1 MQFTATSPQ
10 SNRSEDPAST
20 ARREV
25 LRRISL
31 GALMTIGA
39 PWAMNRALAVSP
51 SLRGICGREL
61 IPTQGGPR
69 APCLDQPPRV
79 NPRADYVP
87 AVADPWTG
95 SKIVIDSIVSFA
107 AINPEIAPFAI
118 VIGGLLSWLWPQ
130 SSPTPGQT
138 ADDIWK
144 LIKDKVQALIDQSI
158 STAFNDL
165 YQSLAKNEIASLKDL
180 IYGLDGYQMH
190 VRNLTRYLAQPVSDP
205 ARAANIEAEQRDIQ
219 RRANDVQKFMET
231 NLRTFGGLN
240 STVPAWTM
248 LPFYVQATNLYF
260 GVLHDVL
267 LHGDQYGFAATDL
280 NTFLD
285 LWQAALKQDTKNP
298 DLAFDCYAYASTT
311 LQAALN
317 GFEQDYQA
325 RRSTSFAEWYPSDFD
340 DYYSHN
346 HAALKCLQWSDKN
359 AQNDKNSH
367 LTIMVADFLQIW
379 AKYPL
384 DPLGVSH
391 PLPPVVLDRV
401 LWSGPHGTPEGHDIG
416 FYWEEHNNGS
426 NDYVQVPVVPF
437 PSGAPFPDVPPPPS
451 VPNGPLTGISISF
464 TTTNVPVAASNWY
477 CLNACATYHN
487 GDHPP
492 LSGDGFNIAFPSSNP
507 VVKVVLHACDF
518 TYPGEFCTAGMF
530 VPTLE
535 FVFADNRRE
544 RAGRASQTILDDG
557 LGITDNFTA
566 EKYFDGHALC
576 FIDVTSRMSG
586 LWTNAGAAGLQSAGS
601 LRLAFRLVNPNL
613 TPPTEQLAAL
623 YVTSASALTI
633 EQVAALGR
641 HIYLSKGQELS
652 EAEAASMQKEIA
664 DHIARERLDL
674 RREEFWNRN
683 TAMTY

>member
-1 MQFTATSPQ
+1 MLT
-10 SNRSEDPAST
+10 
-20 ARREV
+20 RREV

-31 GALMTIGA
+31 GAMMSIGA

-51 SLRGICGREL
+51 SLRGSCGREL
-61 IPTQGGPR
+61 IPTQGGAR

-280 NTFLD
+280 NTFLG

-311 LQAALN
+311 LQAALD

-325 RRSTSFAEWYPSDFD
+325 RRSTSFAEWYPADFD
-340 DYYSHN
+340 DNYHKA

-359 AQNDKNSH
+359 VQNDKNSQ
-367 LTIMVADFLQIW
+367 LTITVADFLHIW

-384 DPLGVSH
+384 DPLNVPV

-401 LWSGPHGTPEGHDIG
+401 LWSGPHGVPEGHDIG
-416 FYWEEHNNGS
+416 FFWEEHNNGH

-437 PSGAPFPDVPPPPS
+437 PSGHSFPDVPPPPA
-451 VPNGPLTGISISF
+451 VPDGHLTGISIDF
-464 TTTNVPVAASNWY
+464 TFNAGYEWRAINTCTNYHGGDQPI
-477 CLNACATYHN
+477 LN
-487 GDHPP
+487 GVD
-492 LSGDGFNIAFPSSNP
+492 FKIAFPVSNP
-507 VVKVVLHACDF
+507 IVKVVLHACDF
-518 TYPGEFCTAGMF
+518 AYAGNFCTAGLF
-530 VPTLE
+530 VAALG
-535 FVFADNRRE
+535 FVFADNSQSV
-544 RAGRASQTILDDG
+544 AGNSYQTIVPAG
-557 LGITDNFTA
+557 WGIYDNFTV

-576 FIDVTSRMSG
+576 FIDVTSRLSG
-586 LWTNAGAAGLQSAGS
+586 LWTNDGDANLQSAGS
-601 LRLAFRLVNPNL
+601 LRLAFRLVD
-613 TPPTEQLAAL
+613 PTLKPSFQQLANL
-623 YVTSASALTI
+623 YVTSASALTV
-633 EQVAALGR
+633 EQIAALVH
-641 HIYLSKGQELS
+641 HIYRSKGQELS

>member
-1 MQFTATSPQ
+1 MDHTPALPQ
-10 SNRSEDPAST
+10 HDVRHLMLT
-20 ARREV
+20 RREV

-61 IPTQGGPR
+61 LPTQGGAR

-280 NTFLD
+280 NTFLG

-311 LQAALN
+311 LQAALD
-317 GFEQDYQA
+317 GFERDYQA
-325 RRSTSFAEWYPSDFD
+325 RRSTSFAEWYPADFD
-340 DYYSHN
+340 DSYRKA

-359 AQNDKNSH
+359 VQNDKNSQ
-367 LTIMVADFLQIW
+367 LTITVADFLHIW

-384 DPLGVSH
+384 DPLNVPV

-401 LWSGPHGTPEGHDIG
+401 LWSGPHGVPEGHDIG
-416 FYWEEHNNGS
+416 FFWEEHNNGH

-437 PSGAPFPDVPPPPS
+437 PSGHPFPDVPPPPA
-451 VPNGPLTGISISF
+451 VPDGHLTGISIDF
-464 TTTNVPVAASNWY
+464 TFNAGYEWRTINTCTNYHGGDQPILNGVDFKIAFTASN
-477 CLNACATYHN
+477 
-487 GDHPP
+487 P
-492 LSGDGFNIAFPSSNP
+492 I
-507 VVKVVLHACDF
+507 VKVVLHACDF
-518 TYPGEFCTAGMF
+518 AYAGNFCTAGLF
-530 VPTLE
+530 VAALG
-535 FVFADNRRE
+535 FVFADNSQSV
-544 RAGRASQTILDDG
+544 AGNSYQTIVPAG
-557 LGITDNFTA
+557 WGIYDNFTV

-576 FIDVTSRMSG
+576 FIDVTSRLSG
-586 LWTNAGAAGLQSAGS
+586 LWTNDGDAGLQSAGS
-601 LRLAFRLVNPNL
+601 LRLAFRLVD
-613 TPPTEQLAAL
+613 PTLKPSFQQLANL
-623 YVTSASALTI
+623 YVTSASALTV
-633 EQVAALGR
+633 EQIAALVH
-641 HIYLSKGQELS
+641 HIYRSKGQELS